1 MSRRS
6 SALAP
11 LFALLSLLLATVA
24 PALPAAAQA
33 SSPYATVN
41 VTFVA
46 CPSGGDWTAPPS
58 GCAEVVDAPAYAMV
72 TFGPEQAAPVSD
84 FPRNA
89 DGSYTIPYPPP
100 VDGAA
105 NMGFVNFFP
114 ENYNAYTFTGV
125 DTLLRWYGAVDL
137 AQGEVR
143 DVTVYFW
150 NGPVDLIMP
159 AENNLT
165 VNVWTC
171 GEGVDPS
178 VDVSPCAP
186 MDADM
191 PGLTIATPPLRGIDM
206 ADYLTRQGGTF
217 RYDGLPA
224 YTQAQMTVDLATS
237 GFGTATIIGDAEEI
251 TGNSATAFLLRGE
264 SRAIDVYLSDP
275 QPQQAGGGATWTRN
289 PTPTAAPEQGTG
301 TLRLMLFQCPEGVIP
316 HDDPG
321 ACSETLAAGPD
332 VMVAIGDSGAQVPL
346 SSFERDTAGAYLVT
360 GVEGSATIS
369 GVAPGEGRRLA
380 TDADQIGTDEITY
393 TVDDGAIRDGR
404 LYYYN
409 AN

>member
-1 MSRRS
+1 MSRRL
-6 SALAP
+6 SALVP
-11 LFALLSLLLATVA
+11 LFAMLSLLLA
-24 PALPAAAQA
+24 PAFPATAQA
-33 SSPYATVN
+33 SSYATVN

-46 CPSGGDWTAPPS
+46 CPPGGDWTAPPA
-58 GCAEVVDAPAYAMV
+58 GCAEVVDAPAHAMV
-72 TFGPEQAAPVSD
+72 TFGAAQAAPVSD

-89 DGSYTIPYPPP
+89 DGSYTIPYPEP
-100 VDGAA
+100 VNGAA

-137 AQGEVR
+137 AQGETR

-159 AENNLT
+159 AENTLT

-171 GEGVDPS
+171 GEGVDPT

-191 PGLTIATPPLRGIDM
+191 PGLTIAAPPLRGIDM

-217 RYDGLPA
+217 RYEGLPA
-224 YTQAQMTVDLATS
+224 YTQAQVTVDRAAT
-237 GFGTATIIGDAEEI
+237 GFGAVTIIGDAEEI
-251 TGNSATAFLLRGE
+251 TEDSATAFLLRGE
-264 SRAIDVYLSDP
+264 SRGIDVYLSDP
-275 QPQQAGGGATWTRN
+275 QAPQGGGATWTRN

-301 TLRLMLFQCPEGVIP
+301 TLRLMLFQCPPGVIP
-316 HDDPG
+316 HDDPA
-321 ACSETLAAGPD
+321 ACAETLAAGPD
-332 VMVAIGDSGAQVPL
+332 VMVQTGDAAGQVPL

-360 GVEGSATIS
+360 GVEGDVTIT

-393 TVDDGAIRDGR
+393 TVAAGETRDGR
-404 LYYYN
+404 LYYYDVN
-409 AN
+409 